1 MTAPASLYVAAA
13 GRPWVERRPDVHWKI
28 LYEDGDRRTILMRY
42 EPGAVIPR
50 HRQHSVRSAGG
61 ALVLA
66 VMSGGTE
73 PVPDGRS

>member
-1 MTAPASLYVAAA
+1 VTSPIFVLEGSVS
-13 GRPWVERRPDVHWKI
+13 DVH
-28 LYEDGDRRTILMRY
+28 T
-42 EPGAVIPR
+42 
-50 HRQHSVRSAGG
+50 VRSAGG